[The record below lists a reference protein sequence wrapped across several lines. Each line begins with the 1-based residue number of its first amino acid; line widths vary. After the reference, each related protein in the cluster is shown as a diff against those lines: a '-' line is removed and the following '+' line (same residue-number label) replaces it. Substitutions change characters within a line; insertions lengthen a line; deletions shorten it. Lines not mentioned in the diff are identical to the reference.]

1 MIEKRTTEMVT
12 PCKQDDT
19 SQSTS
24 KSIPVLRLG
33 DWICIN
39 CNNLN
44 FSFRI
49 ICNYIILYV
58 GNRCKTQTR

>member
-1 MIEKRTTEMVT
+1 MLDKRLAEATT
-12 PCKQDDT
+12 PCKQDD

-24 KSIPVLRLG
+24 KSIPALRLG

-44 FSFRI
+44 FSFRT
-49 ICNYIILYV
+49 ICKEVAYA

>member
-1 MIEKRTTEMVT
+1 MLDKRLAEATT
-12 PCKQDDT
+12 PCKQED

-24 KSIPVLRLG
+24 KSIPALRLG

-44 FSFRI
+44 FSFRT
-49 ICNYIILYV
+49 ICKLLALM
-58 GNRCKTQTR
+58 